1 MEKVKERASWD
12 GVSFLLR
19 CLFICGPAGSSLL
32 NGLFSS
38 CGVWGLLSTALRLH
52 CWVFIAEWAFLQ
64 LRWVGATLHCS
75 ASSLLSG
82 LFSSCGEWGPLSTA
96 LRGLLVAVASLVMER
111 ALQGAWDS
119 VVVARGLS
127 SCNSRALEHRLSSR
141 GAWLSCSRACRIFPD
156 QGSNPWLLH
165 QLVDSL
171 PPSHQWS
178 SEIVFLVFP
187 RSLYLFPW
195 PSFSH
200 SILPSCSQCIWFNT
214 IKNNNARA
222 TPSNSQDWLCN
233 DFVLGTLLNVSGT
246 SSHSVLTVCMSMA
259 KERWTIW
266 KFDLDLCQH
275 PLLFLCGGKIRVS
288 HAPVGACIPRRTYR
302 GPLCVVIP

>member
-1 MEKVKERASWD
+1 M
-12 GVSFLLR
+12 G
-19 CLFICGPAGSSLL
+19 
-32 NGLFSS
+32 
-38 CGVWGLLSTALRLH
+38 LH
-52 CWVFIAEWAFLQ
+52 CWMGFSLVAVSGGRCPWRCVFIAEWAFLQ
-64 LRWVGATLHCS
+64 LRRVGAALHCAVW
-75 ASSLLSG
+75 ASRCSG
-82 LFSSCGEWGPLSTA
+82 VSCYGG
-96 LRGLLVAVASLVMER
+96 V
-111 ALQGAWDS
+111 LQGAWDS

-127 SCNSRALEHRLSSR
+127 SP
-141 GAWLSCSRACRIFPD
+141 GAWLSCSGACRIFPD

-165 QLVDSL
+165 QQVDFL

-200 SILPSCSQCIWFNT
+200 SILPSCSQFIWFIT
-214 IKNNNARA
+214 IKNNNAPA
-222 TPSNSQDWLCN
+222 TPTNSQDWLCN
-233 DFVLGTLLNVSGT
+233 DFVPGTLLNVSGA

-266 KFDLDLCQH
+266 KFDFDLCQH

-288 HAPVGACIPRRTYR
+288 HAPVGACIPHRPYR